1 MTGPGPTEAQPRDD
15 TPHADTSRADT
26 SRADA
31 QPVADAQLFSDSQ
44 LFPAARPL
52 ADGPSVFGAQPLAR
66 ARLPLRRSRRDRVL
80 GGVCGGIGRY
90 LDVDPVLLRVAAVA
104 LALSGG
110 VGVLAYVIAWV
121 AIPEADEVA
130 IALGAA
136 LIGLGVLL
144 LVRQWLPWFG
154 AEVFW
159 PLVVVAVGVV
169 VLLTARR

>member
-1 MTGPGPTEAQPRDD
+1 MTAPGDSIPAPSPPDRQAGP
-15 TPHADTSRADT
+15 
-26 SRADA
+26 
-31 QPVADAQLFSDSQ
+31 
-44 LFPAARPL
+44 PAARP
-52 ADGPSVFGAQPLAR
+52 PTRSRP
-66 ARLPLRRSRRDRVL
+66 PLRRSRRDRVL
-80 GGVCGGIGRY
+80 GGVCGGVARY

-110 VGVLAYVIAWV
+110 VGVLAYLVAWV
-121 AIPEADEVA
+121 VLPEADGDEPETAAPPAGRHAVA
-130 IALGAA
+130 IAVGAA

-159 PLVVVAVGVV
+159 PLVVVAVGAL